1 MEDPYISMGAMNSV
15 IIACILLHNM
25 IIEDEWETENTNEY
39 LFDNIQDGFLVDN
52 VSHDNVHTFLDF
64 KNIRMNYMSE
74 GEHFQLRN
82 NLIEHLW
89 IQNENK

>member
-1 MEDPYISMGAMNSV
+1 MNSV
-15 IIACILLHNM
+15 IIACIILHNM
-25 IIEDEWETENTNEY
+25 IIEDEWKTENTNEY
-39 LFDNIQDGFLVDN
+39 LFNNIQDGFLVHN
-52 VSHDNVHTFLDF
+52 MNNDNVHTFLDF
-64 KNIRMNYMSE
+64 TNIRMNYMSE